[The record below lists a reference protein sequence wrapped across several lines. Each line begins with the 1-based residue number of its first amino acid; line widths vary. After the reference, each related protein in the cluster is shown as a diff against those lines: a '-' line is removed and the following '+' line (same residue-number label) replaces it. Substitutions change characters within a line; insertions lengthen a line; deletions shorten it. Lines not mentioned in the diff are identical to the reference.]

1 MDTLF
6 AKVAGLD
13 VHLKTIQCAVRCRH
27 ESGKLLA
34 EVRSFGTMTRDLRAL
49 ADYLQALGVTHVA
62 LEATGVLWKPVWNV
76 LDGRFTLLLVNPRH
90 LKKVPGRKTD
100 VKDAEWIAQLLQCG
114 LLRGSFVPSRA
125 VRELRDLTRQRA
137 QLTAEHTR
145 VVNRI
150 HKLLEDSNIKLGVV
164 ASNVMGKSGRAML
177 RALLHGEQ
185 DPVKLAELALTRLR
199 SKIPQLQL
207 ALEGN
212 FTAHHRYLL
221 GRLLSHASYLEGQID
236 QFRVRITPR
245 LNQLL
250 DQEAADRLDRI
261 PGVNRTTMENILAE
275 IGVDMSVFPDEH
287 HLSSW
292 CGICPGNEETGGR
305 RLRSRTRKGNPWLR
319 RALTEAA
326 WAARQTKKSYFAAQ
340 YRRLAGR
347 RGKKRAVL
355 AVAHSL
361 LVVIYHVLRYK
372 VEYQDLG
379 PDYFDRLEPE
389 RMRRYLVKRLQTLG
403 YDVTLTPKNPG
414 DRAA

>member
-1 MDTLF
+1 
-6 AKVAGLD
+6 VPPR
-13 VHLKTIQCAVRCRH
+13 VIRQ
-27 ESGKLLA
+27 
-34 EVRSFGTMTRDLRAL
+34 LRA
-49 ADYLQALGVTHVA
+49 
-62 LEATGVLWKPVWNV
+62 
-76 LDGRFTLLLVNPRH
+76 
-90 LKKVPGRKTD
+90 
-100 VKDAEWIAQLLQCG
+100 
-114 LLRGSFVPSRA
+114 S
-125 VRELRDLTRQRA
+125 TRQRA
-137 QLTAEHTR
+137 QLPPEHTR

-150 HKLLEDSNIKLGVV
+150 HNVLVDSIIKLATV
-164 ASNVMGKSGRAML
+164 AANVMGNSGRAML

-185 DPVKLAELALTRLR
+185 DPVKLAELALTRMR

-212 FTAHHRYLL
+212 CTEHHRYLL

-236 QFRVRITPR
+236 HFRARITPR

-250 DQEAADRLDRI
+250 AQEERDRLDRI
-261 PGVNRTTMENILAE
+261 PGVNRTTMENVLAE

-292 CGICPGNEETGGR
+292 CGICPGNEETAGR
-305 RLRSRTRKGNPWLR
+305 RLRGRTRKGNVWLR

-326 WAARQTKKSYFAAQ
+326 WAARRTKKSYFAAQ

-347 RGKKRAVL
+347 RGKQRATL

-361 LVVIYHVLRYK
+361 LVTIYHMLKHK
-372 VEYQDLG
+372 VEYRDLG
-379 PDYFDRLEPE
+379 PDYFDRLEPQ
-389 RMRRYLVKRLQTLG
+389 RLRRYLVKRLQALG